1 MTCIIFGDAFTFPE
15 GDASTNRVYNYAR
28 GFLEHG
34 SDVHV
39 VCFRNSYLPV
49 TSGEADGIRFY
60 HPFNRSKRSNSFIL
74 RRMHSMCKYAGTFR
88 LLRQIK
94 GTTQSAFILCYTKSL
109 STQLFAFMLSRILG
123 FLMVLERSE
132 HPFKDYTSRIAL
144 RVKGIIRVTIEIRF
158 TDLIF
163 CISDYLIE
171 FYKAGGAGN
180 EKLYKVPSTVDIER
194 FIGSF
199 ARPLSMR
206 YICYCGSLTIL
217 KDGVDILIESFARL
231 TARFK
236 DVDLALVG
244 RADTMEDEEFF
255 RDLVASLGL
264 KERVHFTGKLSR
276 NDIPAYLCHAEILT
290 LARPKSI
297 VADAGFPS
305 KVTEYLATGRPVVV
319 TSVGEIPVYLKD
331 NFNAFVAEPGSVES
345 FAERMAFVLENSD
358 FAESVGL
365 KGRDLAKGVFNYHNQ
380 AANILSFLKEKY
392 SSIS

>member
-15 GDASTNRVYNYAR
+15 GDASTNRVYTYAR

-49 TSGEADGIRFY
+49 SSGEAEGIRYY
-60 HPFNRSKRSNSFIL
+60 HPFNRSRRGSSFIL
-74 RRMHSMCKYAGTFR
+74 RRIHSARKYSRTIK
-88 LLRQIK
+88 LLRQIR
-94 GTTQSAFILCYTKSL
+94 GNDPNVFLLCYTKSL
-109 STQLFAFMLSRILG
+109 STQLFAFLLSRIFG
-123 FLMVLERSE
+123 FFMALERSE
-132 HPFKDYTSRIAL
+132 HPFKDYSSKIA
-144 RVKGIIRVTIEIRF
+144 VKAKGVIRVALEIRF

-163 CISDYLIE
+163 CISDYLME
-171 FYKAGGAGN
+171 FYETKGAGK
-180 EKLYKVPSTVDIER
+180 EKLYKVPGTVDTER
-194 FIGSF
+194 FIGPF
-199 ARPLSMR
+199 ARPLSSR

-217 KDGVDILIESFARL
+217 KDGVDILIKSFARL
-231 TARFK
+231 ADRFK

-264 KERVHFTGKLSR
+264 KDRVHFTGKLSR
-276 NDIPAYLCHAEILT
+276 NEIPAYLFHAEILT

-331 NFNAFVAEPGSVES
+331 NINAFVAEPGSIES
-345 FAERMAFVLENSD
+345 FSERMAFVLENKD
-358 FAESVGL
+358 FAENAGL
-365 KGRDLAKGVFNYHNQ
+365 KGKELAAGVFNYRNQ
-380 AANILSFLKEKY
+380 VGSIISFLMSKKL
-392 SSIS
+392 